1 MGKVTLTPTN
11 TYITRIIS
19 QKCIKKVTQNCWF
32 GQDPPTV
39 NQIMGSGPTNKDE
52 TLMMMG
58 ILVLTLMLK
67 VIRGTNHGELRGIGE
82 SEDQAIGDQK
92 IKNKKNKKN
101 IFKPK

>member
-58 ILVLTLMLK
+58 ILMPMLMLRVMRGYLRVLT
-67 VIRGTNHGELRGIGE
+67 
-82 SEDQAIGDQK
+82 
-92 IKNKKNKKN
+92 
-101 IFKPK
+101 